1 MLWPQSP
8 GSSGTDHAVEAP
20 LGVKMH
26 GPALF
31 PDWKL
36 LICSAELYSVEI
48 TGAFG
53 KVYLW
58 GVLTPLPIDPS
69 SLFHWSTSF
78 GQVWELIQTLMRT
91 KEVNSSL
98 SVSKPRGTSRTVE
111 MQTNYA
117 ASQSEPLT
125 RSDSARQWFIRPR
138 RAAVVIICCHD
149 NLVHFQ
155 ICNVKVNQIKLR
167 CAVFQHFMPQE
178 TESSG
183 LSWCESLTFTW
194 KCFKHSPKLQCQ
206 YSWTYWCH

>member
-1 MLWPQSP
+1 MLKS
-8 GSSGTDHAVEAP
+8 
-20 LGVKMH
+20 LG
-26 GPALF
+26 L
-31 PDWKL
+31 
-36 LICSAELYSVEI
+36 SVR
-48 TGAFG
+48 F
-53 KVYLW
+53 KR
-58 GVLTPLPIDPS
+58 VLTPLPIDQS

-78 GQVWELIQTLMRT
+78 GQVWELIQTLMWT
-91 KEVNSSL
+91 KQVNSSS
-98 SVSKPRGTSRTVE
+98 SVSKPWGTSRTVE

-167 CAVFQHFMPQE
+167 CEVFQRFVPQQ

-183 LSWCESLTFTW
+183 LSWSGFYLKMFQTQSKVAVPVQLNLLMSLVPSGSTHKPHNYRSNVAWEFRLFLILCLEKRNW
-194 KCFKHSPKLQCQ
+194 
-206 YSWTYWCH
+206 

>member
-1 MLWPQSP
+1 MLKS
-8 GSSGTDHAVEAP
+8 
-20 LGVKMH
+20 LG
-26 GPALF
+26 L
-31 PDWKL
+31 
-36 LICSAELYSVEI
+36 SVR
-48 TGAFG
+48 F
-53 KVYLW
+53 KR
-58 GVLTPLPIDPS
+58 VLTPLPIDQS

-78 GQVWELIQTLMRT
+78 GQVWELIQTLMWT
-91 KEVNSSL
+91 KQVNSSS
-98 SVSKPRGTSRTVE
+98 SVSKPWGTSRTVE

-167 CAVFQHFMPQE
+167 CEVFQRFVPQQ

-183 LSWCESLTFTW
+183 LSWSGFYLKMFQTQSKVAVPVQLNLLMSFVPSGSTHKPHNYRSNVAWEFRLFLILCLEKRNW
-194 KCFKHSPKLQCQ
+194 
-206 YSWTYWCH
+206 

>member
-1 MLWPQSP
+1 MWPQSP
-8 GSSGTDHAVEAP
+8 GSSGPDHAAVEAP
-20 LGVKMH
+20 VLRSKDAHSLSESFWSTVLKYIVLKSLG
-26 GPALF
+26 
-31 PDWKL
+31 L
-36 LICSAELYSVEI
+36 LVR
-48 TGAFG
+48 F
-53 KVYLW
+53 KQ
-58 GVLTPLPIDPS
+58 VLTPLPIDQS

-91 KEVNSSL
+91 KQVNSSS
-98 SVSKPRGTSRTVE
+98 SVSKPWGTSRTVE

-125 RSDSARQWFIRPR
+125 RSDLVRQWFIRPR

-149 NLVHFQ
+149 NLVQ

-167 CAVFQHFMPQE
+167 CAVFQRLMPQQP
-178 TESSG
+178 ESSG

-194 KCFKHSPKLQCQ
+194 KCFKHSTKLQ